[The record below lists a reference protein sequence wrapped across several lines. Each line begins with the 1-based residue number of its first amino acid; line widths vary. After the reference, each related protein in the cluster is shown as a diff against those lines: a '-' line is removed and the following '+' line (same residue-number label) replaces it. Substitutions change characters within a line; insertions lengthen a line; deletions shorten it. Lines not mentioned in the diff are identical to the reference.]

1 MVKERIDKLLVSKG
15 LAESR
20 EKAQALIMAGEV
32 LVSAIK
38 IEKPSTKVDLE
49 AEITVKGKPFPF
61 ASRGG
66 VKLDFALNYFS
77 VAVKDKVVMDVG
89 SSTGGFTDCL
99 LQRGAQKVYA
109 IDVGYG
115 QLAWKLQKDSRVILI
130 ERQNVRYLT
139 TDHVPEMLDL
149 ITIDVSFISLKKVIP
164 RIMSFLKEQGE
175 ILCLVKPQFEVG
187 KGEVGRKGIVKET
200 EKHKRVVKEIETF
213 SKNSGLLVKGSVESP
228 ISGAKGNKEFFLY
241 LIKTGIIKS

>member
-1 MVKERIDKLLVSKG
+1 MAKERIDKLLVNKG

-32 LVSAIK
+32 LVGTQK
-38 IEKPSTKVDLE
+38 IEKPSSKVDSH

-61 ASRGG
+61 VSRGG
-66 VKLDFALNYFS
+66 IKLDFALNHFS
-77 VAVKDKVVMDVG
+77 VDVKDKLVMDVG
-89 SSTGGFTDCL
+89 SSTGGFSDCL

-115 QLAWKLQKDSRVILI
+115 QLAWKLQKDNRVIAI

-139 TDHVPEMLDL
+139 KEHVPEMVDL

-164 RIMSFLKEQGE
+164 QVINFLQEHGE

-187 KGEVGRKGIVKET
+187 KGEVGKKGIVKET

-213 SKNSGLLVKGSVESP
+213 SQNSGLQPKGSVESP
-228 ISGAKGNKEFFLY
+228 ILGAKGNKEFFLY
-241 LIKTGIIKS
+241 LVKTGIIKS

>member
-1 MVKERIDKLLVSKG
+1 MEKERIDKLLVNKG

-32 LVSAIK
+32 LVGTQK
-38 IEKPSTKVDLE
+38 IEKPSSKVDLH
-49 AEITVKGKPFPF
+49 AEIIIKGKPFPF
-61 ASRGG
+61 VSRGG
-66 VKLDFALNYFS
+66 IKLDFALSHFS
-77 VAVKDKVVMDVG
+77 VDVKDKLVMDVG
-89 SSTGGFTDCL
+89 SSTGGFSDCL

-115 QLAWKLQKDSRVILI
+115 QLAWKLQKDSRIIPI

-139 TDHVPEMLDL
+139 KEHVPEMVDL

-164 RIMSFLKEQGE
+164 RIINFLQEQGE

-187 KGEVGRKGIVKET
+187 KGEVGKKGIVKEA

-213 SKNSGLLVKGSVESP
+213 SQNRGLQPKGSVESP
-228 ISGAKGNKEFFLY
+228 ILGAKGNKEFFLY
-241 LIKTGIIKS
+241 LVKTGIIKS

>member
-1 MVKERIDKLLVSKG
+1 MAKKRIDKLLVNKR

-32 LVSAIK
+32 LVGTQK
-38 IEKPSTKVDLE
+38 IEKPSTKIDSE
-49 AEITVKGKPFPF
+49 AEITIKGKPFPF
-61 ASRGG
+61 VSRGG
-66 VKLDFALNYFS
+66 IKLDFALNHFS
-77 VAVKDKVVMDVG
+77 VDVKDKLVMDVG
-89 SSTGGFTDCL
+89 SSTGGFSDCL

-115 QLAWKLQKDSRVILI
+115 QLAWKLQKDSRIIAI

-139 TDHVPEMLDL
+139 KEHVPEMVDL
-149 ITIDVSFISLKKVIP
+149 ITIDVSFISLIKVIP
-164 RIMSFLKEQGE
+164 RVINFLQEQGE

-187 KGEVGRKGIVKET
+187 KGEVGKKGIVKET

-213 SKNSGLLVKGSVESP
+213 SQNSGLQPKGSVESP
-228 ISGAKGNKEFFLY
+228 ILGAKGNKEFFLY
-241 LIKTGIIKS
+241 LVKTGIIKS